1 MSWLERFLY
10 KKEET
15 NDTYQ
20 NGILYSE
27 KESVFE
33 MFSGKPQKKIVRI
46 IFRDKKTKRRNKRR

>member
-27 KESVFE
+27 NESVFE
-33 MFSGKPQKKIVRI
+33 ALIGKNKTKVIRIV
-46 IFRDKKTKRRNKRR
+46 FNDKKSKRR